1 MIIRDYKEEDET
13 GWVRC
18 RVISFL
24 DCSYYD
30 DIKKE
35 KETYENP
42 SICLVAEENG
52 IIVGIIDAEYER
64 AIGEVCYLK
73 GDLGATIWH
82 LGVLPEYRSE
92 GVATKLFEAM
102 KDRLIK
108 KGIKRIEVWTQD
120 DIAANKW
127 YEKQGFQQKEAYL
140 NAYVRGTCKD
150 ELIKKYI
157 NLDNIGDIYGI
168 RNFNFEAP
176 IERKEELLQL
186 CYRLHEVKVYEL
198 IL

>member
-1 MIIRDYKEEDET
+1 MIFRDYKEQDEE

-24 DCSYYD
+24 DCSYFD

-35 KETYENP
+35 KEKYDNP

-52 IIVGIIDAEYER
+52 TIVGFLDVEFET
-64 AIGEVCYLK
+64 AIGDVCYLE
-73 GDLGATIWH
+73 GDLGATLWH
-82 LGVLPEYRSE
+82 LGVLPEYRKE
-92 GVATKLFEAM
+92 GVATKLYEIM
-102 KDRLIK
+102 KDQLIQ

-120 DIAANKW
+120 DKSANRW
-127 YEKQGFQQKEAYL
+127 YQKQGFQQKEAYL
-140 NAYVRGTCKD
+140 NAYIHGTSKD
-150 ELIKKYI
+150 EIFRKYI
-157 NLDNIGDIYGI
+157 NLDNMGDIFGI
-168 RNFNFEAP
+168 RGFNFEAP
-176 IERKEELLQL
+176 IERKEELIPY